1 MNDYKMTPGERRA
14 TWGLGTVF
22 SLRMLGMF
30 MVLPVLTTYGMA
42 LQGASEAL
50 IGIAIGIYGLTQAVF
65 QIPFGLLSDRIGRK
79 PLIVGGLAVFAA
91 GSVIA
96 ALSDSIWGIILGRA
110 LQGSGAIAAA
120 VMALLFDKGYAG
132 TMSNCAVMLAA
143 NGYVRTK
150 AMAFIGVI
158 FGITFAIAMVL
169 GPIITHKLGLH
180 ALFWMIAILATTGI
194 ALTIWVVPNSSTH
207 VLNRESGMVKGSFSK
222 VLAEPRLLKLNFG
235 IMCLHMLLMSTFVA
249 LPGQLAD
256 AGFPAAEHWKVYLA
270 TMLIAFGSVVP
281 FIIYAEV
288 KRKMKQVFVF
298 CVGLIVVAEI
308 VLWNAQTQF
317 WQLVVGV
324 QLFFVAFNLME
335 ALLPSLIS
343 KESPAGYKGTA
354 MGVYSTSQFLGVAIG
369 GSLGGWIDGMF
380 DGQGVFLAGAM
391 LAAVWLAVA
400 STMKEPPY
408 VSSLRIE
415 IPADIA
421 ANEALKVRLLETEG
435 VKEVLIAEE
444 EHSAYV
450 KIDSKVTNRFEV
462 EQAIRQA

>member
-120 VMALLFDKGYAG
+120 VMALLSDL
-132 TMSNCAVMLAA
+132 TREQN
-143 NGYVRTK
+143 RTK
-150 AMAFIGVI
+150 AMAFIGVS

-180 ALFWMIAILATTGI
+180 VLFWMIAILATTGI

-235 IMCLHMLLMSTFVA
+235 IMCLHILLMSTFVA
-249 LPGQLAD
+249 LPGQMAD

-380 DGQGVFLAGAM
+380 DGQGILAGAM

-415 IPADIA
+415 IPANIA

-435 VKEVLIAEE
+435 IKSVDCRRRTFSLCE
-444 EHSAYV
+444 
-450 KIDSKVTNRFEV
+450 NRQQSDESL
-462 EQAIRQA
+462 

>member
-65 QIPFGLLSDRIGRK
+65 RFRFGLLSDRIGRK

-120 VMALLFDKGYAG
+120 VMALLSDL
-132 TMSNCAVMLAA
+132 TREQN
-143 NGYVRTK
+143 RTK
-150 AMAFIGVI
+150 ADGVYRRELWHYLCHCD
-158 FGITFAIAMVL
+158 GAW
-169 GPIITHKLGLH
+169 PIITHKLGLH
-180 ALFWMIAILATTGI
+180 ALFWMIAILATTRHCVDHLGC
-194 ALTIWVVPNSSTH
+194 AQHSTH

-235 IMCLHMLLMSTFVA
+235 IMCLHILLMSTFVA

-298 CVGLIVVAEI
+298 CSG
-308 VLWNAQTQF
+308 
-317 WQLVVGV
+317 
-324 QLFFVAFNLME
+324 
-335 ALLPSLIS
+335 
-343 KESPAGYKGTA
+343 
-354 MGVYSTSQFLGVAIG
+354 
-369 GSLGGWIDGMF
+369 
-380 DGQGVFLAGAM
+380 
-391 LAAVWLAVA
+391 
-400 STMKEPPY
+400 
-408 VSSLRIE
+408 
-415 IPADIA
+415 
-421 ANEALKVRLLETEG
+421 
-435 VKEVLIAEE
+435 
-444 EHSAYV
+444 
-450 KIDSKVTNRFEV
+450 
-462 EQAIRQA
+462 

>member
-1 MNDYKMTPGERRA
+1 MNDYKMTPGELRA

-50 IGIAIGIYGLTQAVF
+50 IGIAIGIYGLAQAIF

-79 PLIVGGLAVFAA
+79 PLIVGGLAVFVA

-120 VMALLFDKGYAG
+120 VMALLSDL
-132 TMSNCAVMLAA
+132 TREQN
-143 NGYVRTK
+143 RTK
-150 AMAFIGVI
+150 AMAFIGVS
-158 FGITFAIAMVL
+158 FGVTFAIAMVL
-169 GPIITHKLGLH
+169 GPIVTHRLGLH
-180 ALFWMIAILATTGI
+180 ALFWTIAVLATVGI
-194 ALTIWVVPNSSTH
+194 ALTLWVVPDSTTH

-222 VLAEPRLLKLNFG
+222 VLAEPKLLKLNFG
-235 IMCLHMLLMSTFVA
+235 IMCLHTLLMATFVA
-249 LPGQLAD
+249 LPGQLSAS
-256 AGFPAAEHWKVYLA
+256 GFPAAEHWKIYLV
-270 TMLIAFGSVVP
+270 TMVIAFGSVVP

-288 KRKMKQVFVF
+288 KRQMKRVFVS
-298 CVGLIVVAEI
+298 CVVLIVVAEI
-308 VLWNAQTQF
+308 VLWGAGTHF
-317 WQLVVGV
+317 WELIIGV
-324 QLFFVAFNLME
+324 QLFFLAFNLME

-369 GSLGGWIDGMF
+369 GSLGGWVDGLF
-380 DGQGVFLAGAM
+380 DGQTVFMAGAL
-391 LAAVWLAVA
+391 LAMVWLAIA

-408 VSSLRIE
+408 VSSLRVE
-415 IPADIA
+415 IPEGIELNALLSQRLA
-421 ANEALKVRLLETEG
+421 AKEG
-435 VKEVLIAEE
+435 VSQVLIVPEE
-444 EHSAYV
+444 RSAYV

-462 EQAIRQA
+462 EQVIKEA

>member
-1 MNDYKMTPGERRA
+1 MNDYKMTPGELRA

-50 IGIAIGIYGLTQAVF
+50 IGLAIGIYGLAQAIF

-79 PLIVGGLAVFAA
+79 PLIVGGLAVFIL
-91 GSVIA
+91 GSIIA

-120 VMALLFDKGYAG
+120 VMALLSDL
-132 TMSNCAVMLAA
+132 TREQN
-143 NGYVRTK
+143 RTK
-150 AMAFIGVI
+150 AMAFIGVS

-169 GPIITHKLGLH
+169 GPIITHALGLN
-180 ALFWMIAILATTGI
+180 ALFWMIAVLATAGI
-194 ALTIWVVPNSSTH
+194 VLTLWVVPDSANH

-222 VLAEPRLLKLNFG
+222 VLAEPKLLKLNFG
-235 IMCLHMLLMSTFVA
+235 IMCLHILLMSTFVA

-256 AGFPAAEHWKVYLA
+256 AGLPAAEHWKVYLV
-270 TMLIAFGSVVP
+270 TMLISFGSVVP

-288 KRKMKQVFVF
+288 KRRMKRVFLF
-298 CVGLIVVAEI
+298 CVALIVIAEI
-308 VLWNAQTQF
+308 VLWGAGAHF
-317 WQLVVGV
+317 WELIIGV
-324 QLFFVAFNLME
+324 QLFFLAFNLME

-343 KESPAGYKGTA
+343 KESPAGYKGTS
-354 MGVYSTSQFLGVAIG
+354 MGVYSTSQFLGVALG
-369 GSLGGWIDGMF
+369 GSLGGWVDGMF
-380 DGQGVFLAGAM
+380 DGQTVFLAGAF
-391 LAAVWLAVA
+391 LAVVWLAVA

-408 VSSLRIE
+408 VSSLRVV
-415 IPADIA
+415 IPPEIA
-421 ANEALKVRLLETEG
+421 ADDVLKQRLLATKG
-435 VKEVLIAEE
+435 VSEVLIAQQ

-450 KIDSKVTNRFEV
+450 KIDSKLTNRFEV
-462 EQAIRQA
+462 EQAISQA